1 MGCGSPQQSLTTLW
15 LKTAWRIPSLAC
27 FLVIF
32 WSWPL
37 VLESVF
43 ISKKMLDSTLSM
55 PFIMLNTCSI
65 SHLLL
70 LYSSD
75 GNPSTVNRSSYGSC
89 FMLGISLVARL
100 GLFSTSTLSRRNLGC
115 QIKFPYSRC
124 GRTMVVNN
132 LGTVVSSRHVKVA
145 LTSPSIRD
153 ALLTAFAMW
162 WWNFKSLSINK
173 PVIFDRCCLEG
184 SCTNLVIQPL
194 VWTP

>member
-1 MGCGSPQQSLTTLW
+1 MFQSLTTLW

-37 VLESVF
+37 ALESVF

-55 PFIMLNTCSI
+55 PFIILKTCSI

-75 GNPSTVNRSSYGSC
+75 GNPSTFNRSSNGSC

-100 GLFSTSTLSRRNLGC
+100 CIFSTSTLSRRNLGC

-124 GRTMVVNN
+124 GRTIWWWIILGLKSHPRCLVNC
-132 LGTVVSSRHVKVA
+132 LRY
-145 LTSPSIRD
+145 
-153 ALLTAFAMW
+153 MW
-162 WWNFKSLSINK
+162 WWNFKSLSMN
-173 PVIFDRCCLEG
+173 
-184 SCTNLVIQPL
+184 
-194 VWTP
+194 TPKSFSTVVVSRVVVPIW